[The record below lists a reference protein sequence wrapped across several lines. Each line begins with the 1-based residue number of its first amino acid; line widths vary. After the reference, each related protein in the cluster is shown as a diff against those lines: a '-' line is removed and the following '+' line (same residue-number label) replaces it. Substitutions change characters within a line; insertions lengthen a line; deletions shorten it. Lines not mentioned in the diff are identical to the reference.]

1 MIYGPRIISV
11 RYASIRKLSNEFYTD
26 NNYSHISSQ
35 FFHDRL
41 DIKDCS
47 DSGGTAFDQS
57 DVWIIQEWTIIDLFL
72 YSYTKYD
79 FQSFYDIFQ

>member
-11 RYASIRKLSNEFYTD
+11 RYANITKLSNEFYTD
-26 NNYSHISSQ
+26 NNYSHISPQ

-41 DIKDCS
+41 DIMAYS

-57 DVWIIQEWTIIDLFL
+57 DLWII
-72 YSYTKYD
+72 
-79 FQSFYDIFQ
+79 